1 MSSINTQALQALLGM
16 LSGDKEFLVK
26 IINCYLME
34 SANMVK
40 DIQTSVINQD
50 ADTIYKTAHK
60 LKSSSA
66 SLGAIHLSEL
76 CLQLELKG
84 KHSDL
89 VGVLELVSQLNH
101 EYEQVEI
108 ALKKITQV
116 L

>member
-16 LSGDKEFLVK
+16 LSGDKKFLLK
-26 IINCYLME
+26 IINF
-34 SANMVK
+34 
-40 DIQTSVINQD
+40 
-50 ADTIYKTAHK
+50 
-60 LKSSSA
+60 
-66 SLGAIHLSEL
+66 

-84 KHSDL
+84 KHRNL
-89 VGVLELVSQLNH
+89 AGVLELVSQLNN